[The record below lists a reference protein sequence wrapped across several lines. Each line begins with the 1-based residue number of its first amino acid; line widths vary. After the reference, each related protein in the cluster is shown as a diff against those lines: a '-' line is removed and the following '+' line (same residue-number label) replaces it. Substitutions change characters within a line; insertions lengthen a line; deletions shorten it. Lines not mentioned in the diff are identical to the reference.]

1 MNQMN
6 REIIVGEK
14 YLHFKGNLY
23 QVLAIALHTETQ
35 ERLVIYQAL
44 YGSYEIYAR
53 PYSMFAST
61 VDPVKHPDILQ
72 KYRFAR
78 AVYNGSRFEAIE

>member
-44 YGSYEIYAR
+44 YGSYKIYAR
-53 PYSMFAST
+53 PYSMFASP
-61 VDPVKHPDILQ
+61 VDPIKHPGVLQ

-78 AVYNGSRFEAIE
+78 AAYNGSRYEAIE